1 MNKKIIIG
9 IMFILGIVF
18 LSNIYAENTITNT
31 YTINETGE
39 LVINANTDNEIIID
53 YSRMNNSY
61 MRTFKGRYID
71 RKTGL
76 DFKNRFF
83 YLKFKNE
90 GKIYKRYVRSNNNIY
105 YTGIEYY
112 LQYYNLYHNG
122 KQVQIIT
129 GVYQQ

>member
-18 LSNIYAENTITNT
+18 LSNIYAEDTITNT

-39 LVINANTDNEIIID
+39 LVINADTDNEIVID

-76 DFKNRFF
+76 NFKNRFF

-90 GKIYKRYVRSNNNIY
+90 GKIYKKYVKSNNNIY

-112 LQYYNLYHNG
+112 LQYYNLYNNG
-122 KQVQIIT
+122 HQVQIIT
-129 GVYQQ
+129 GVYQP